1 MNYQEE
7 ALPIPDLS
15 GQSVG
20 DGRFKLV
27 ELIGFGASGT
37 VYRALDTQSDPLDPV
52 YYAIKCLLN
61 TELSQDSLL
70 WQQREIAC
78 HWLVSRS
85 SSPHIC
91 KLHQIIEEG
100 LYMYFVLDYCPGG
113 DLFTAIKLRT
123 YEGNVSLIKK
133 VFIELLDGVHAC
145 HSAGVYHRDLK
156 PENILCVE
164 PGLGI
169 RVADFGLSTT
179 KLVSREFNVGSWDY
193 LSPECN
199 FETKSP
205 HYSSLHSDIWSLG
218 VILVNMVS
226 GRSPWGPATPSDRNF
241 RKYINNPD
249 FLLEV
254 LPISRSFNEILK
266 QIFHLRESAR
276 ISLSRLKQEI
286 INLDTFYASEADFCN
301 ALENTQEPA
310 HKHITYLSHQ
320 TMAGY
325 ACAEVSHWSSDS
337 PADNGPSKSQ
347 QDYRSSAPAV
357 QQPGDIAQLHM
368 TSSHLR
374 IYEDSPYL
382 SRAPLSRC
390 STCSFSE
397 CDMPITPATR
407 PHEPMVN
414 SYDLF
419 DLKGIM
425 FYSLP
430 PPSYIHPEYLY
441 DMCLPLLPPKTGT
454 DSDISNYVDTGGMM
468 QSVWTI

>member
-1 MNYQEE
+1 MNYQRE

-15 GQSVG
+15 GYSVG
-20 DGRFKLV
+20 DGRFKLI

-37 VYRALDTQSDPLDPV
+37 VFRALDTQSDPCDPV
-52 YYAIKCLLN
+52 YYAIKCLPN
-61 TELSQDSLL
+61 KDLSRDSLI

-100 LYMYFVLDYCPGG
+100 QYMFLVLDYCPGG

-164 PGLGI
+164 PGSGI
-169 RVADFGLSTT
+169 RIADFGLSTT
-179 KLVSREFNVGSWDY
+179 KLISREFNVGSWDY

-199 FETKSP
+199 LETRSP

-226 GRSPWGPATPSDRNF
+226 GRSPWGPAAPSDENF
-241 RKYINNPD
+241 WKYMNNPN
-249 FLLEV
+249 FLLEA

-266 QIFHLRESAR
+266 RIFHLRESAR
-276 ISLSRLKQEI
+276 ISLLNLREEI
-286 INLDTFYASEADFCN
+286 IKLDTFYPSEAD
-301 ALENTQEPA
+301 LRISNTREPA
-310 HKHITYLSHQ
+310 HKYTTYPLYQ
-320 TMAGY
+320 VMAGY
-325 ACAEVSHWSSDS
+325 TGSYWLSNSSANNGAPRSHW
-337 PADNGPSKSQ
+337 
-347 QDYRSSAPAV
+347 DYRSLAPAV
-357 QQPGDIAQLHM
+357 QQPGNIAGVER
-368 TSSHLR
+368 TSSHICTCDGGR
-374 IYEDSPYL
+374 SL
-382 SRAPLSRC
+382 SLAPLSRC
-390 STCSFSE
+390 STCPTSE
-397 CDMPITPATR
+397 SEGSIAPETS
-407 PHEPMVN
+407 PHEPIIH
-414 SYDLF
+414 SSDLL
-419 DLKGIM
+419 DQKGFM

-430 PPSYIHPEYLY
+430 PSPSCVYPSYLGEI
-441 DMCLPLLPPKTGT
+441 CLPFLSPKTGMGFG
-454 DSDISNYVDTGGMM
+454 IVDTGGIM